1 MSMQVDLRNPELGYF
16 DEGMN
21 LSDAAVY
28 RDACLPF
35 GQATKLPPVAYRSK
49 VFLELESEKIWTRSW
64 VAIGLQQQIP
74 NAGDLLPM
82 TIGMHGIHA
91 QRQADGSISA
101 RMNRHQHGGCRFVPE
116 QCRSGRQTKCS
127 ITSCNY
133 TRDSDVML
141 ANPNGENT
149 DLMYKFVGLTPER
162 LAAVKFETWGPFL
175 FVNLD
180 PECEPLATQLGGL
193 RAAMGDDFGLSLT
206 LSAKS
211 WIDFKCNWKL
221 AASAL
226 SRPAAPGEPVNKYL
240 NAEACYSSIEGPYA
254 LSNSSAKMVW
264 LFPNLLFSM
273 EDDSIAVV
281 LLQST
286 GVEKTLARCFW
297 LAPKSETLSQ
307 TTERFVQWTSLIQK
321 HGAQAEKTHR
331 DYAAMGA
338 ATHHDAGTDDL
349 LLEDNIG
356 AYNLNQF
363 LAYRLP
369 LEHRYYWNAPIMDAA
384 MMQRRAR

>member
-49 VFLELESEKIWTRSW
+49 VFLELESEKVWTRSW
-64 VAIGLQQQIP
+64 AAIGLQQQIP

-82 TIGMHGIHA
+82 TIGMHGIHV

-133 TRDSDVML
+133 TRDSDVMP
-141 ANPNGENT
+141 ASPSGENT

-162 LAAVKFETWGPFL
+162 LSSVKFETWGPFL

-180 PECEPLATQLGGL
+180 PECETFATQLGDM
-193 RAAMGDDFGLSLT
+193 RVSMGDNFGLSLK
-206 LSAKS
+206 LSAKK

-221 AASAL
+221 AGSAL
-226 SRPAAPGEPVNKYL
+226 SRPAVSVRPT
-240 NAEACYSSIEGPYA
+240 AEYFNEAECYSSAPGPYS
-254 LSNSSAKMVW
+254 LSNTSAKMVW
-264 LFPNLLFSM
+264 LFPNLLFSI

-281 LLQST
+281 VLQST

-297 LAPKSETLSQ
+297 LSPESEPEPQ
-307 TTERFVQWTSLIQK
+307 TTEKFLQWIALIQK
-321 HGAQAEKTHR
+321 HGADAERTHR
-331 DYAAMGA
+331 DYAAIGTA
-338 ATHHDAGTDDL
+338 AQQDTGTDDL
-349 LLEDNIG
+349 LLEDNIS
-356 AYNLNQF
+356 AYNLNRF

>member
-1 MSMQVDLRNPELGYF
+1 MSMQADLRNPELGYF

-28 RDACLPF
+28 RRACLPF

-49 VFLELESEKIWTRSW
+49 VFLELESEKVWTRSW
-64 VAIGLQQQIP
+64 AGIGLQQQIP

-82 TIGMHGIHA
+82 TIGMHGIHV

-133 TRDSDVML
+133 TRDADVMP
-141 ANPNGENT
+141 ADPNGENT

-162 LAAVKFETWGPFL
+162 LSPVKFETWGPFL

-180 PECEPLATQLGGL
+180 PECETFAKQLGDL
-193 RAAMGDDFGLSLT
+193 RFMMDGDFGSSLKIT
-206 LSAKS
+206 AKK

-221 AASAL
+221 AGSAL
-226 SRPAAPGEPVNKYL
+226 SRPALPTRFTLESL
-240 NAEACYSSIEGPYA
+240 DEAECYSSIAGPYS
-254 LSNSSAKMVW
+254 LSDTSAKMAW
-264 LFPNLLFSM
+264 LFPNLLFSI
-273 EDDSIAVV
+273 EKNCIAVV
-281 LLQST
+281 ILQST
-286 GVEKTLARCFW
+286 GVDKTLARCFW
-297 LAPKSETLSQ
+297 LAPESESELETSEKFL
-307 TTERFVQWTSLIQK
+307 QWFALIQK
-321 HGAQAEKTHR
+321 HEAEAALIHR
-331 DYAAMGA
+331 EYAAIGTA
-338 ATHHDAGTDDL
+338 AQQDDDADDL
-349 LLEDNIG
+349 PLEDNVS
-356 AYNLNQF
+356 AYNLNRF